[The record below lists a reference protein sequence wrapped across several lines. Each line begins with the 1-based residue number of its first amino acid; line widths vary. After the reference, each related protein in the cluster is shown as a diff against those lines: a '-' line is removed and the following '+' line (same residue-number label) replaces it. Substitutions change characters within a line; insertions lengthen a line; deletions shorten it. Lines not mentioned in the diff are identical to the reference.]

1 MQSGTPP
8 CQNIMFPAPPSFYNN
23 FNDSSSKGG
32 TPPLTPYIISKG
44 SEGAACPQYQ
54 YQPIINIPTRTS
66 TATLGEVGA
75 SVELVRAH
83 VLELSKR
90 MESIEYKFSEFEKRA
105 SSDISLLKN
114 TLLEHSTEL
123 LKMGDSVDN
132 TLAHVKSTNALIERQ
147 DACID
152 KLTDAFHEHN
162 RVYINIKRRQQEQ
175 NVIKK
180 IETNI
185 DLGTIRRR
193 LSKVEEFTGEFY
205 EQFESF
211 KSVKDIISSLSD
223 HVTECDRD
231 ISTIVKTN
239 IETIEGHYENNNN
252 NDNDIVAST
261 LYQHAVVSD
270 LDNDNEYD
278 HHNMNSLELTK
289 TDQKQQS
296 IEDDDDFEKL

>member
-8 CQNIMFPAPPSFYNN
+8 CQNIMFPTPPSFYNN
-23 FNDSSSKGG
+23 FNYSSSKGSRA
-32 TPPLTPYIISKG
+32 PHLTPYIISKG
-44 SEGAACPQYQ
+44 SEGTACPQYQ
-54 YQPIINIPTRTS
+54 YQPMINIPTRTS

-114 TLLEHSTEL
+114 TLLEHSTEI

-132 TLAHVKSTNALIERQ
+132 TLSHVKSTNALIERQ

-152 KLTDAFHEHN
+152 KLTDAFYVHN
-162 RVYINIKRRQQEQ
+162 RLYIKRQKQQQ
-175 NVIKK
+175 FGVA
-180 IETNI
+180 TNI
-185 DLGTIRRR
+185 DLGIIRRR

-205 EQFESF
+205 EQFENF

-231 ISTIVKTN
+231 ISLMVTKNVEN
-239 IETIEGHYENNNN
+239 IESHYENNI
-252 NDNDIVAST
+252 NDNDIVAAST
-261 LYQHAVVSD
+261 LHQHACVSN
-270 LDNDNEYD
+270 LDNYFSNYDDNDDNSHQNYD
-278 HHNMNSLELTK
+278 DEMY
-289 TDQKQQS
+289 
-296 IEDDDDFEKL
+296 DDDFEKL

>member
-23 FNDSSSKGG
+23 LNYSSSKGG
-32 TPPLTPYIISKG
+32 RAPPLTPYIVSKG

-54 YQPIINIPTRTS
+54 YQPMINIPTRTS

-90 MESIEYKFSEFEKRA
+90 MESIEYKFSAFEKRA

-152 KLTDAFHEHN
+152 KLADALYEHDRIYN
-162 RVYINIKRRQQEQ
+162 KRRQQQQ
-175 NVIKK
+175 NGLA
-180 IETNI
+180 TNI
-185 DLGTIRRR
+185 DLGMIRRR

-205 EQFESF
+205 EQFENF

-231 ISTIVKTN
+231 ISLMVTKNVEI
-239 IETIEGHYENNNN
+239 IESHYENN
-252 NDNDIVAST
+252 NDNDIVAAST
-261 LYQHAVVSD
+261 LQHAVVSD
-270 LDNDNEYD
+270 LDNYFSNYDDNEDD
-278 HHNMNSLELTK
+278 HDNINSLK
-289 TDQKQQS
+289 FMKNDQEQQNV
-296 IEDDDDFEKL
+296 EEDDDFEKL

>member
-1 MQSGTPP
+1 MQSGTPT
-8 CQNIMFPAPPSFYNN
+8 CQNTMFPTPPSFYNN
-23 FNDSSSKGG
+23 FNYSSSKGSRA
-32 TPPLTPYIISKG
+32 PHLTPYIISKG
-44 SEGAACPQYQ
+44 SEGTACPQYQ

-90 MESIEYKFSEFEKRA
+90 MDSIEYKFSEFEKRA

-132 TLAHVKSTNALIERQ
+132 TLSHVKSTNALIERQ

-152 KLTDAFHEHN
+152 KLADALYEHDRLYN
-162 RVYINIKRRQQEQ
+162 KRQQKQ
-175 NVIKK
+175 QQFGVA
-180 IETNI
+180 TNI
-185 DLGTIRRR
+185 NLGMIRRR

-231 ISTIVKTN
+231 ISLMVTKN
-239 IETIEGHYENNNN
+239 IETIEGHYENNN
-252 NDNDIVAST
+252 DNDIVAAST
-261 LYQHAVVSD
+261 LQHAVVSD
-270 LDNDNEYD
+270 LDNYFSKYDDDDDDN
-278 HHNMNSLELTK
+278 K
-289 TDQKQQS
+289 
-296 IEDDDDFEKL
+296 DDDFERL

>member
-8 CQNIMFPAPPSFYNN
+8 CQNIMFPPLPLYNYN
-23 FNDSSSKGG
+23 YNEHSSKGG

-44 SEGAACPQYQ
+44 SEGTACPQYQ

-75 SVELVRAH
+75 SVELVKAH

-105 SSDISLLKN
+105 SNDISLLKN
-114 TLLEHSTEL
+114 TLLEHSAEL

-132 TLAHVKSTNALIERQ
+132 TLAHVKSTNALIEQQ

-152 KLTDAFHEHN
+152 KLTDAFYEHN
-162 RVYINIKRRQQEQ
+162 RVYIKRQQQ

-180 IETNI
+180 IETNV
-185 DLGTIRRR
+185 DLGMIRRR

-205 EQFESF
+205 EHFENF
-211 KSVKDIISSLSD
+211 KSVKDIISDLSD

-231 ISTIVKTN
+231 ISLIVKTN
-239 IETIEGHYENNNN
+239 IETIEGHYENNN
-252 NDNDIVAST
+252 DNDIVAST
-261 LYQHAVVSD
+261 LQHAVVSD
-270 LDNDNEYD
+270 LDNYFSNYDDNEDD
-278 HHNMNSLELTK
+278 HDNINSLEFMK
-289 TDQKQQS
+289 NDQEQQNV
-296 IEDDDDFEKL
+296 EEDDDFEKL

>member
-23 FNDSSSKGG
+23 FNDSSSTGC

-44 SEGAACPQYQ
+44 SERTACPQYQ

-66 TATLGEVGA
+66 MATLGEVGA

-114 TLLEHSTEL
+114 TLLEHSTEI
-123 LKMGDSVDN
+123 LKMGDSVDR

-162 RVYINIKRRQQEQ
+162 RVYIKRQQQ
-175 NVIKK
+175 QQHVIKK

-185 DLGTIRRR
+185 DLGMIRRR

-205 EQFESF
+205 EQFENF
-211 KSVKDIISSLSD
+211 KRVKDIISSLSD

-239 IETIEGHYENNNN
+239 IETIEGHYENNN
-252 NDNDIVAST
+252 DNDIVAST
-261 LYQHAVVSD
+261 LQHAVVSD
-270 LDNDNEYD
+270 LDNYFSNYD
-278 HHNMNSLELTK
+278 EDKRDGSGDDHNNDDSN
-289 TDQKQQS
+289 
-296 IEDDDDFEKL
+296 DDDFEKI

>member
-8 CQNIMFPAPPSFYNN
+8 CQNIMFPPPPSFYNN
-23 FNDSSSKGG
+23 FNYSSSKGSRA
-32 TPPLTPYIISKG
+32 PHLTPYIISKG
-44 SEGAACPQYQ
+44 SEGTACPQYQ

-75 SVELVRAH
+75 SVELVKAH

-90 MESIEYKFSEFEKRA
+90 MDSIEYKFSEFEKRA
-105 SSDISLLKN
+105 SSDIFLLKN

-152 KLTDAFHEHN
+152 KLTDAFYVHN
-162 RVYINIKRRQQEQ
+162 RLYIKRQKQQQ
-175 NVIKK
+175 FGVA
-180 IETNI
+180 TNI
-185 DLGTIRRR
+185 DLGIIRRR

-211 KSVKDIISSLSD
+211 KRVKDIISSLSD

-231 ISTIVKTN
+231 ISLMVTKNV
-239 IETIEGHYENNNN
+239 ETIEGHYENNI
-252 NDNDIVAST
+252 NDNDIVASN
-261 LYQHAVVSD
+261 LYQHAVVSN
-270 LDNDNEYD
+270 LDNYFSHYDDNVD
-278 HHNMNSLELTK
+278 DNVDDNADDNQNHNN
-289 TDQKQQS
+289 DNC
-296 IEDDDDFEKL
+296 DDDFEKL

>member
-1 MQSGTPP
+1 MQSGTSP

-23 FNDSSSKGG
+23 FNDSSSKGC

-44 SEGAACPQYQ
+44 SEGTACPQYQ
-54 YQPIINIPTRTS
+54 YQPIINIPARTN

-75 SVELVRAH
+75 SVELVKAH

-90 MESIEYKFSEFEKRA
+90 MESIEYKFSDFEKRA

-152 KLTDAFHEHN
+152 KLTDAFHQHN
-162 RVYINIKRRQQEQ
+162 RVYIKRQQQ
-175 NVIKK
+175 FGIKK
-180 IETNI
+180 FETNV
-185 DLGTIRRR
+185 DLGIIRRR

-205 EQFESF
+205 EHFENF

-231 ISTIVKTN
+231 ISLMVTKN
-239 IETIEGHYENNNN
+239 IETIEGRNNQSENNIQI
-252 NDNDIVAST
+252 DIVSST
-261 LYQHAVVSD
+261 YLMTD
-270 LDNDNEYD
+270 LDNYFSKYDDDGNNHNNHNNHDNQNHDDE
-278 HHNMNSLELTK
+278 NN
-289 TDQKQQS
+289 
-296 IEDDDDFEKL
+296 DDDFEKL

>member
-8 CQNIMFPAPPSFYNN
+8 CQNIMFPPLPLYNYN
-23 FNDSSSKGG
+23 YNEHSSKGG

-44 SEGAACPQYQ
+44 SEGTACPQYH

-75 SVELVRAH
+75 SVELVKAH

-105 SSDISLLKN
+105 SNDISLLKN
-114 TLLEHSTEL
+114 TLLEHSAEL

-132 TLAHVKSTNALIERQ
+132 TLAHVKSTNALIEQQ

-152 KLTDAFHEHN
+152 KLTDAFYEHN
-162 RVYINIKRRQQEQ
+162 RVYIKRQQQ

-180 IETNI
+180 IETNV
-185 DLGTIRRR
+185 DLGMIRRR

-205 EQFESF
+205 EHFENF
-211 KSVKDIISSLSD
+211 RSVKDIISDLSD

-231 ISTIVKTN
+231 ISLIVKTN
-239 IETIEGHYENNNN
+239 IETIEGHYENNN
-252 NDNDIVAST
+252 DNDIVAST
-261 LYQHAVVSD
+261 LQHAVVSD
-270 LDNDNEYD
+270 LDNYFSNYDDNEDD
-278 HHNMNSLELTK
+278 HDNINSLEFMK
-289 TDQKQQS
+289 NV
-296 IEDDDDFEKL
+296 EEDDDFEKL

>member
-32 TPPLTPYIISKG
+32 TTPLTPYIISKG

-75 SVELVRAH
+75 SVELVKAH

-162 RVYINIKRRQQEQ
+162 RVYIKRRQQEQ

-180 IETNI
+180 NETTIN
-185 DLGTIRRR
+185 LGMIRRR

-211 KSVKDIISSLSD
+211 KNVKDIISSLSD

-239 IETIEGHYENNNN
+239 IETIEGHYENNN
-252 NDNDIVAST
+252 DNDIVAST
-261 LYQHAVVSD
+261 LQHAVVSD
-270 LDNDNEYD
+270 LDNYFSNYD
-278 HHNMNSLELTK
+278 EDKRDGSGDDHNNDDSN
-289 TDQKQQS
+289 
-296 IEDDDDFEKL
+296 DDDFEKL

>member
-23 FNDSSSKGG
+23 FNDSSSKGS

-66 TATLGEVGA
+66 MATLGEVGA
-75 SVELVRAH
+75 SVELVKAH

-114 TLLEHSTEL
+114 TLLEHSAEL

-132 TLAHVKSTNALIERQ
+132 TLAHVKSTNALIEWQ

-162 RVYINIKRRQQEQ
+162 RVYIKRRQQEQ
-175 NVIKK
+175 HVIKK

-185 DLGTIRRR
+185 NLGMIRRR

-239 IETIEGHYENNNN
+239 IETIEGHYENNN
-252 NDNDIVAST
+252 DNDIVAST
-261 LYQHAVVSD
+261 LQHAVVSD
-270 LDNDNEYD
+270 LDNYFSNYD
-278 HHNMNSLELTK
+278 KDKRDGSGDDHNNDDSN
-289 TDQKQQS
+289 
-296 IEDDDDFEKL
+296 DDDFEKL

>member
-1 MQSGTPP
+1 MQSGTPT
-8 CQNIMFPAPPSFYNN
+8 CQNTMFPTPPSFYNN
-23 FNDSSSKGG
+23 FNYSSSKGSRA
-32 TPPLTPYIISKG
+32 PHLTPYIISKG
-44 SEGAACPQYQ
+44 SEGTACPQYQ

-90 MESIEYKFSEFEKRA
+90 MDSIEYKFSEFEKRA

-132 TLAHVKSTNALIERQ
+132 TLSHVKSTNALIERQ

-152 KLTDAFHEHN
+152 KLADALYEHDRLYN
-162 RVYINIKRRQQEQ
+162 KRQQKQ
-175 NVIKK
+175 QQFGVA
-180 IETNI
+180 TNI
-185 DLGTIRRR
+185 DLGMIRRR

-205 EQFESF
+205 EQFENF

-231 ISTIVKTN
+231 ISLMVTKN
-239 IETIEGHYENNNN
+239 IETIEGHYENNN
-252 NDNDIVAST
+252 DNDIVAAST
-261 LYQHAVVSD
+261 LQHAVVSD
-270 LDNDNEYD
+270 LDNYFSKYDDDDDDN
-278 HHNMNSLELTK
+278 K
-289 TDQKQQS
+289 
-296 IEDDDDFEKL
+296 DDDFERL

>member
-8 CQNIMFPAPPSFYNN
+8 CQNIMFPAPPSFYHN

-44 SEGAACPQYQ
+44 SEGTACPQYQ

-75 SVELVRAH
+75 SVELVKAH

-152 KLTDAFHEHN
+152 KLTDAFYEHN
-162 RVYINIKRRQQEQ
+162 RLYIKRQQQ
-175 NVIKK
+175 QIGVA
-180 IETNI
+180 TNI
-185 DLGTIRRR
+185 DLGMIRRR

-211 KSVKDIISSLSD
+211 KNVKDIISSLSD
-223 HVTECDRD
+223 HVNECDRD

-239 IETIEGHYENNNN
+239 IETIEGHYENNN
-252 NDNDIVAST
+252 DNDIVAST
-261 LYQHAVVSD
+261 LYQHAVVSE
-270 LDNDNEYD
+270 LDNDNEND
-278 HHNMNSLELTK
+278 HHNNHNMNSLELTK
-289 TDQKQQS
+289 NNQEQQS
-296 IEDDDDFEKL
+296 IEEEEEDDDFEKL

>member
-66 TATLGEVGA
+66 MATLGEVGA

-162 RVYINIKRRQQEQ
+162 RVYIKRRQQEQ

-185 DLGTIRRR
+185 NLGMIRRR

-211 KSVKDIISSLSD
+211 KNVKDIISSLSD

-239 IETIEGHYENNNN
+239 IETIEGHYENNN
-252 NDNDIVAST
+252 DNDIVAST
-261 LYQHAVVSD
+261 LQHAVVSD
-270 LDNDNEYD
+270 LDNYFSNYDDNMD
-278 HHNMNSLELTK
+278 DNADDNQNHNN
-289 TDQKQQS
+289 DNC
-296 IEDDDDFEKL
+296 DDDFEKL

>member
-23 FNDSSSKGG
+23 FNDRGG
-32 TPPLTPYIISKG
+32 TTPLTPYIISKG
-44 SEGAACPQYQ
+44 SEGTACPQYQ

-66 TATLGEVGA
+66 MATLGEVGA
-75 SVELVRAH
+75 SVELVKAH

-114 TLLEHSTEL
+114 TLLEHSAEL

-132 TLAHVKSTNALIERQ
+132 TLAHVKNTNALIERQ

-162 RVYINIKRRQQEQ
+162 RVYIKRRQQEQ

-185 DLGTIRRR
+185 NLGMIRRR

-231 ISTIVKTN
+231 ISLMVTKN
-239 IETIEGHYENNNN
+239 IETIEGCYENN

-261 LYQHAVVSD
+261 LQHAVVSD
-270 LDNDNEYD
+270 LDNYFSNYDDNMD
-278 HHNMNSLELTK
+278 DNADDNQNHNN
-289 TDQKQQS
+289 DNC
-296 IEDDDDFEKL
+296 DDDFEKL

>member
-23 FNDSSSKGG
+23 FNDSSSKGS

-66 TATLGEVGA
+66 MATLGEVGA
-75 SVELVRAH
+75 SVELIKAH

-114 TLLEHSTEL
+114 TLLEHSAEL

-162 RVYINIKRRQQEQ
+162 RVYINIKRQQQ
-175 NVIKK
+175 QIVIKK

-185 DLGTIRRR
+185 NLGMIRRR

-239 IETIEGHYENNNN
+239 IETIEGHYENNN
-252 NDNDIVAST
+252 DIVAST
-261 LYQHAVVSD
+261 LQHAVVSD
-270 LDNDNEYD
+270 LDNYFSNYDDNMD
-278 HHNMNSLELTK
+278 DNADDNQNHNNDDSN
-289 TDQKQQS
+289 
-296 IEDDDDFEKL
+296 DDDFEKL

>member
-44 SEGAACPQYQ
+44 SEGTACPQYQ

-66 TATLGEVGA
+66 MATLGEVGA
-75 SVELVRAH
+75 SVELVKAH

-114 TLLEHSTEL
+114 TLLEHSAEL

-162 RVYINIKRRQQEQ
+162 RVYIKRRQQEQ
-175 NVIKK
+175 HVIKK

-185 DLGTIRRR
+185 NLGMIRRR

-211 KSVKDIISSLSD
+211 KNVKDIISSLSD

-231 ISTIVKTN
+231 ISLMVTKN
-239 IETIEGHYENNNN
+239 IETIEGRYENN

-270 LDNDNEYD
+270 LDNYFSNYDDNMD
-278 HHNMNSLELTK
+278 DNADDNQNHNN
-289 TDQKQQS
+289 DNC
-296 IEDDDDFEKL
+296 DDDFEKL

>member
-23 FNDSSSKGG
+23 LNYSSSKGSIA
-32 TPPLTPYIISKG
+32 PPLTPYIISKG
-44 SEGAACPQYQ
+44 SEGTACPQYQ
-54 YQPIINIPTRTS
+54 HQPIINIPTRTS

-75 SVELVRAH
+75 SVELVKAH

-90 MESIEYKFSEFEKRA
+90 MDSIEYKFSAFEKRA

-114 TLLEHSTEL
+114 TLLEHSAEL

-152 KLTDAFHEHN
+152 KLTDAFYVHN
-162 RVYINIKRRQQEQ
+162 RLYIKRQQQ
-175 NVIKK
+175 QIGVA
-180 IETNI
+180 TNI
-185 DLGTIRRR
+185 DLGMIRRR

-211 KSVKDIISSLSD
+211 KRVKDIISSLSD

-239 IETIEGHYENNNN
+239 IESHHENNGD
-252 NDNDIVAST
+252 NDNIISSALPYT
-261 LYQHAVVSD
+261 MID
-270 LDNDNEYD
+270 LDNYFSKYDDDDDDN
-278 HHNMNSLELTK
+278 K
-289 TDQKQQS
+289 
-296 IEDDDDFEKL
+296 DDDFERL

>member
-23 FNDSSSKGG
+23 FNDSSSKGS

-66 TATLGEVGA
+66 MATLGEVGA
-75 SVELVRAH
+75 SVELVKAH

-114 TLLEHSTEL
+114 TLLEHSAEL

-162 RVYINIKRRQQEQ
+162 RVYINIKRQQQ
-175 NVIKK
+175 QIIIKK

-185 DLGTIRRR
+185 NLGMIRRR

-223 HVTECDRD
+223 HVIECDRD

-239 IETIEGHYENNNN
+239 IETIEGHYENNN
-252 NDNDIVAST
+252 DIVAST
-261 LYQHAVVSD
+261 LQHAVVSD
-270 LDNDNEYD
+270 LDNYFSNYDDNMD
-278 HHNMNSLELTK
+278 DNADDNQNHNNDDSN
-289 TDQKQQS
+289 
-296 IEDDDDFEKL
+296 DDDFEKL

>member
-1 MQSGTPP
+1 MQPHNINCTPP
-8 CQNIMFPAPPSFYNN
+8 CQNIMFPPLPLYNN
-23 FNDSSSKGG
+23 NSYS
-32 TPPLTPYIISKG
+32 
-44 SEGAACPQYQ
+44 Q

-90 MESIEYKFSEFEKRA
+90 MDSIEYKFSAFEKRA

-114 TLLEHSTEL
+114 TLLEHSAEL

-152 KLTDAFHEHN
+152 KLTDAFYVHN
-162 RVYINIKRRQQEQ
+162 RLYIKRQKQQQ
-175 NVIKK
+175 FGVA
-180 IETNI
+180 TNI
-185 DLGTIRRR
+185 DLGIIRRR

-205 EQFESF
+205 EQFENF

-231 ISTIVKTN
+231 ISLMVTKN
-239 IETIEGHYENNNN
+239 IETIEGRYENN
-252 NDNDIVAST
+252 NDNDIVASN
-261 LYQHAVVSD
+261 LYQHAVVSN
-270 LDNDNEYD
+270 LDNYFSHYDDNVD
-278 HHNMNSLELTK
+278 DNVDDNADDNQNHNN
-289 TDQKQQS
+289 DNC
-296 IEDDDDFEKL
+296 DDDFEKL